1 MTKTPYV
8 NLGLSTLVKQGFR
21 ASLEG
26 KITLHD
32 NIERHIPLDDDVAM
46 RFRDFPIKIQGVTIF
61 MFCLQGS
68 IDIKLSFQNYRLK
81 KNDIFIVQSGQL
93 GEFNGM
99 SKGVQ
104 FFFLFVHNDFS
115 DPLTHINDSQK
126 LQDLLFR
133 GPLHHCND
141 RQMEKFRSIYDAIH
155 EKIDGQWIYRD
166 EVIRGYIYALLY
178 SIYSL
183 SYAESQEKA
192 TQAESVASQGAKGRQ
207 MEIYNSFI
215 SLVQKHA
222 GQEHKTAF
230 YADKLCITP
239 KYLSQI
245 IYNVSGRFAK
255 DFIKESL
262 VMESKALL
270 KSGLS
275 IQTVCD
281 MLNFG
286 SPSFFGRFFKEATGF
301 TPFEYQTKE

>member
-1 MTKTPYV
+1 MAKTPYI
-8 NLGLSTLVKQGFR
+8 NLGLPTLVKQGYR
-21 ASLEG
+21 VSLEG

-32 NIERHIPLDDDVAM
+32 NIGRHIPLDDDVAM

-61 MFCLQGS
+61 MFCLQGT

-99 SKGVQ
+99 SKDVQ
-104 FFFLFVHNDFS
+104 FFFFFVHNDFS
-115 DPLTHINDSQK
+115 NPLTHISDSQK

-133 GPLHHCND
+133 GPLHHCDD
-141 RQMEKFRSIYDAIH
+141 RQMEEFRTIYHAIRG
-155 EKIDGQWIYRD
+155 KINDQWIYCD

-192 TQAESVASQGAKGRQ
+192 TQATESQGVKSRQ
-207 MEIYNSFI
+207 MDIYNSFI
-215 SLVQKHA
+215 SLVQKYA
-222 GQEHKTAF
+222 GQEHKTVF

-245 IYNVSGRFAK
+245 IYSVSGRFAK

-301 TPFEYQTKE
+301 TPFEYQTKG